1 MKRKQKKTG
10 MQEILALDSN
20 GNMESIEMDCSGGG
34 GKVYGVSIGTYK
46 GDLKILKNG
55 NIISL
60 VGYINFNY
68 GINFGDY
75 IEVTSP
81 IISAP
86 NRQLIFSSYLS
97 HSNSTYDKKR
107 VLFEVMAT
115 TGKTI
120 KLKFISGFSTL
131 PQHSTMAVNW
141 SWII

>member
-1 MKRKQKKTG
+1 MKRHLKKTG
-10 MQEILALDSN
+10 IQEILALDSD
-20 GNMESIEMDCSGGG
+20 GNMESIEMNCSDGAS
-34 GKVYGVSIGTYK
+34 VYDATIKTYH
-46 GDLKILKNG
+46 GSLKIIKNG

-68 GINFGDY
+68 GINFDDY

-97 HSNSTYDKKR
+97 HLNSTYDKKR

-115 TGKTI
+115 TGKII
-120 KLKFISGFSTL
+120 KLKFTNGFSTL